1 MKRNLLRV
9 ISLMTVLF
17 AMLSIS
23 GCSKMELTGT
33 LKVTVYEPTK
43 EHTILV
49 YPWGE
54 GGKSIK
60 QGVIEKGG
68 DRSITFTLNMGN
80 YNVDCDGYYKS
91 VQVRPGE
98 EVELIFKE

>member
-43 EHTILV
+43 EDVLRIACL
-49 YPWGE
+49 GLE
-54 GGKSIK
+54 
-60 QGVIEKGG
+60 
-68 DRSITFTLNMGN
+68 DFTSNED
-80 YNVDCDGYYKS
+80 V
-91 VQVRPGE
+91 
-98 EVELIFKE
+98 FKISFK

>member
-1 MKRNLLRV
+1 MKKLIIRV
-9 ISLMTVLF
+9 VIISLAFCTLF
-17 AMLSIS
+17 YVT
-23 GCSKMELTGT
+23 GCSKVELTGT
-33 LKVTVYEPTK
+33 LVVTVYEPT
-43 EHTILV
+43 EDHTISV

-54 GGKSIK
+54 GGKSVG

-68 DRSITFTLNMGN
+68 DRSISFKLNMGN

-98 EVELIFKE
+98 EVTLIFLK

>member
-1 MKRNLLRV
+1 
-9 ISLMTVLF
+9 MTVLF

-60 QGVIEKGG
+60 QGVI
-68 DRSITFTLNMGN
+68 
-80 YNVDCDGYYKS
+80 
-91 VQVRPGE
+91 
-98 EVELIFKE
+98 

>member
-1 MKRNLLRV
+1 MKKKLLR
-9 ISLMTVLF
+9 TVLMVLTLCSLLCY
-17 AMLSIS
+17 A

-33 LKVTVYEPTK
+33 LKVTVYEPTAD
-43 EHTILV
+43 HTILV

-68 DRSITFTLNMGN
+68 DRSITFKLNMGN
-80 YNVDCDGYYKS
+80 YTVDCDGYTKS

-98 EVELIFKE
+98 EVELIFKD

>member
-1 MKRNLLRV
+1 MKKKLLRTILMV
-9 ISLMTVLF
+9 LTLCSLLCF
-17 AMLSIS
+17 A
-23 GCSKMELTGT
+23 GCAKMEFTGT
-33 LKVTVYEPTK
+33 LKVTVYDSK
-43 EHTILV
+43 VDHTILV
-49 YPWGE
+49 YPWGG

-60 QGVIEKGG
+60 QGVIEIGG